1 MKLFKLLISSFFI
14 LSLYTTVMAE
24 ENCDKFDKLSK
35 EYAKCTS
42 ENLKDKTSKKASE
55 WKNKFNSSKLK
66 EKLIKFK
73 NSKSHSEF
81 IEKK

>member
-1 MKLFKLLISSFFI
+1 MKLLKLLMSTFII
-14 LSLYTTVMAE
+14 LSLCTALIAA
-24 ENCDKFDKLSK
+24 ENCEKFDKLSK

-55 WKNKFNSSKLK
+55 WKKKFNSSKLK
-66 EKLIKFK
+66 EKLLKFK
-73 NSKSHSEF
+73 NSKSHTEF